1 MLMPW
6 LVLLLIVF
14 AALHFGLFLPVQAAI
29 VAAAVGTVMLWLLW
43 KLKWIILGIIGLEE
57 IFGGRGDDA

>member
-1 MLMPW
+1 MGW
-6 LVLLLIVF
+6 LVLLVLVF
-14 AALHFGLFLPVQAAI
+14 AGLHFLLFLPAPIAIIGAALVTI
-29 VAAAVGTVMLWLLW
+29 ALWLLW

>member
-1 MLMPW
+1 MFW
-6 LVLLLIVF
+6 LVILGLIF
-14 AALHFGLFLPVQAAI
+14 AFLHFFLQLAPSFAI
-29 VAAAVGTVMLWLLW
+29 GAAAAVTIVLWLLW